1 VRTATAAP
9 IRKVAVGA
17 LASAIAVLVIWL
29 LTMFAHVSIDAT
41 VAGAIAAVV
50 YAVIA
55 YLVPPAAQDAPV
67 PVYEPPAPGPG
78 IG

>member
-1 VRTATAAP
+1 VKTATAAP

-17 LASAIAVLVIWL
+17 VSSAIAVLVIWL
-29 LTMFAHVSIDAT
+29 LMVFAHVTIDAT
-41 VAGAIAAVV
+41 VAGAIAVIV
-50 YAVIA
+50 YAVVA

-67 PVYEPPAPGPG
+67 PDVPGGAG

>member
-1 VRTATAAP
+1 VKTATAAP

-17 LASAIAVLVIWL
+17 LASALAVIVIWL
-29 LTMFAHVSIDAT
+29 LRLIWHLEVDPTLAA
-41 VAGAIAAVV
+41 AIAAVV

-67 PVYEPPAPGPG
+67 PDVPGGAG